1 MARKVVT
8 VTPSQKRTRRER
20 TDFSRQVRDL
30 ASVDEVTKT
39 TTTGLPAGAA
49 PGPLGPS
56 GLQGGYWNLFPAVV
70 PAHQTTSLG
79 LAGIY
84 PFVAD
89 TGIGEKGP
97 ILGVD
102 LNADSLWHYSP
113 WDLYFEEGPRGTQT
127 TNLLVLGGYGAGKSG
142 TIKQLCVRSLAF
154 GRQVVVPSDSKGE
167 WVRVAEA
174 VGGTV
179 IRLGGG
185 NTQSRLNPLDAGPRR
200 SGSTEDEHAQ
210 IVQDRRVNT
219 LLSLIE
225 ATLKGQPPLN
235 PMETSAIMWALR
247 TAITETND
255 NPTIAAVYRQL
266 NIARQG
272 SSKHS
277 EELTTN
283 GERAMYVLQRFVI
296 GDLRGLFEEA
306 STVRFDD
313 EAPMV
318 VVDTSELFAR
328 GELVAQLTQIC
339 TSAWIQAV
347 ISDLAA
353 KRTRYLV
360 REEGWRDMASKSALE
375 TYRTWLKLSRH
386 YGVANIVILHKFSD
400 FDAVGEEG
408 SAERALAYSMAGD
421 IENKFIFRT
430 TAQEVPE
437 LERRLHLP
445 ATHAQAATGLRAG
458 VFLAYV
464 GLYSYMVDA
473 FATSTPWE
481 VDLFTTDSAI
491 AATRNPIVEAGEP
504 L

>member
-8 VTPSQKRTRRER
+8 ITPPHSRTRAERAHDNRRVRE
-20 TDFSRQVRDL
+20 L
-30 ASVDEVTKT
+30 AAAGDAGTLAT
-39 TTTGLPAGAA
+39 TPGLPLAAA

-56 GLQGGYWNLFPAVV
+56 ALRGGYWNLLPAVV
-70 PAHQTTSLG
+70 PAHQATSLG

-89 TGIGEKGP
+89 SGIGNLGP

-102 LNADSLWHYSP
+102 LNADGLWHYSP
-113 WDLYFEEGPRGTQT
+113 WDLYFDQGPRGTQT

-167 WVRVAEA
+167 WVKVAEA

-179 IRLGGG
+179 IRLGG
-185 NTQSRLNPLDAGPRR
+185 NHTEARLNPLDAGPRR
-200 SGSTEDEHAQ
+200 AGSSDDEHTQ
-210 IVQDRRVNT
+210 LVHDRRVGT

-225 ATLKGQPPLN
+225 ATLKGQVPLN

-247 TAITETND
+247 KSISDTED
-255 NPTIAAVYRQL
+255 NPTIAGVYGEL
-266 NIARQG
+266 MKARSGETPHLQEI
-272 SSKHS
+272 SV
-277 EELTTN
+277 N
-283 GERAMYVLQRFVI
+283 GERALYVLQRFVI
-296 GDLRGLFEEA
+296 GDLRGLFEGE
-306 STVRFDD
+306 STVAFDD
-313 EAPMV
+313 ESPMV

-328 GELVAQLTQIC
+328 GDLVAQLTQIC

-430 TAQEVPE
+430 TAQEVGE

-445 ATHAQAATGLRAG
+445 KAHAEVATSLRAG

-464 GLYSYMVDA
+464 GLYVYMVDA

-481 VDLFTTDSAI
+481 VDLFTTDSAL
-491 AATRNPIVEAGEP
+491 AAGRPTAEVAT
-504 L
+504 